1 MFALL
6 SSFKSI
12 QVTIEA
18 SSSGMKMEIFIF
30 ERILLVQI
38 SPLPIFRHDTAYV
51 FVHLLYQH
59 VLTRP
64 IRACVEAALAR

>member
-1 MFALL
+1 
-6 SSFKSI
+6 
-12 QVTIEA
+12 
-18 SSSGMKMEIFIF
+18 MKMEIFIF

-38 SPLPIFRHDTAYV
+38 SPLPIFRHDTAYA

-64 IRACVEAALAR
+64 IQACVEAALAR

>member
-1 MFALL
+1 
-6 SSFKSI
+6 
-12 QVTIEA
+12 
-18 SSSGMKMEIFIF
+18 MKMEIFIF

-64 IRACVEAALAR
+64 IRACVEAALARWQTAHSEPGSVSTSVRR